1 MSGRISRRE
10 FLKYTGLGG
19 ATALASAYG
28 LPLSSVLAQAPPND
42 TAGHLVIYN
51 FGIPELYQL
60 AIDRF
65 NERYPNVTVEAL
77 YIPSTEGWGGYQ
89 TNLALR
95 MRSGQ
100 QTDIMATAIEVA
112 HEAIAQDIL
121 LPLDD
126 IVSAEP
132 DLQTVL
138 DDSHPALRDAL
149 LGADGHTYYIT
160 REWNN
165 MIMHY
170 SPSKFEAAGLGTPAP
185 DWTWDDFL
193 EATLAL
199 TTGEGED
206 KVFGYVLPWFF
217 FGYTPW
223 FYTNGTSVLTDDWRQ
238 SNLDDPKVME
248 TVQFLH
254 DLVYKH
260 GVAPNVEGAD
270 QTGLFTSGRA
280 AIVSAGRWPFNTYHT
295 AEYDDVDIVHWP
307 RNRAATTVFGS
318 GGWAVTRTAEN
329 IPLAIELIK
338 DLASL
343 ETDADMVA
351 YRTSMPARPE
361 TVQTEEFLS
370 FPAHANYF
378 WESLDDIKP
387 VPSPPNFAA
396 MQEIV
401 HRHLSDIMANNVE
414 VEAGLEA
421 AHTELSAEM
430 ATLDR

>member
-1 MSGRISRRE
+1 MSKRISRRD
-10 FLKYTGLGG
+10 FLRYTGMGSAAAFAAAYGMPLG
-19 ATALASAYG
+19 TALAQS
-28 LPLSSVLAQAPPND
+28 PPSD
-42 TAGHLVIYN
+42 TAGHLVVYN

-112 HEAIAQDIL
+112 HEAIAQGIL

-126 IVSAEP
+126 ILVTEP
-132 DLQTVL
+132 ELQTVL
-138 DDSHPALRDAL
+138 EDSHPALRDAL
-149 LGADGHTYYIT
+149 VGADGNNYYIT

-193 EATLAL
+193 EATIAL

-223 FYTNGTSVLTDDWRQ
+223 FYTNGTSVLTEDWSQ

-270 QTGLFTSGRA
+270 QGGLFTSGRA
-280 AIVSAGRWPFNTYHT
+280 AIVSAGRWPFNSYHV
-295 AEYDDVDIVHWP
+295 AEHDDVDIVHWP

-387 VPSPPNFAA
+387 VPSPVNFAA

-414 VEAGLEA
+414 IEAGLEA

-430 ATLDR
+430 ASLDS